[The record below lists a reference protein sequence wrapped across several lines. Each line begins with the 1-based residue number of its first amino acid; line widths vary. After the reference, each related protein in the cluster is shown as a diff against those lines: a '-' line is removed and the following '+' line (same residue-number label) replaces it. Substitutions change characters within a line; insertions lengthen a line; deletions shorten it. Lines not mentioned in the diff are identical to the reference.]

1 MGNLLTRR
9 RELILASG
17 IDCPYIKNG
26 LVFWLDGLN
35 RGGVTGEWEDLI
47 AGKVFTLTNCT
58 EYSNRVTFNG
68 STSYGEAAGGVWY
81 DQANATIE
89 VAISNTAE
97 KTAVFIHPSNG
108 NNYGLSLF
116 FGTNNSMQTVCANTS
131 YQGTVFKPGYTK
143 KTYSGTMTSC
153 VAGKTQI
160 TNTAGKANWAVNSTG
175 KMLLGKRAN
184 GTYFLGGS
192 IYGVRIYNRKLSVS
206 EMKANQAVDFARYGF

>member
-1 MGNLLTRR
+1 MVAGKV
-9 RELILASG
+9 
-17 IDCPYIKNG
+17 CPYITDG
-26 LVFWLDGLN
+26 LIFWLDGLN
-35 RGGVTGEWEDLI
+35 RGGIAGQWKDLI
-47 AGKVFTLTNCT
+47 GGNVFTLYNCT
-58 EYSNRVTFNG
+58 ENSNRVTFNG

-81 DQANATIE
+81 DKNNATIE

-108 NNYGLSLF
+108 TNYGLSLF
-116 FGTNNSMQTVCANTS
+116 FGANNSMQTVCANST
-131 YQGTVFKPGYTK
+131 YQGTIFKPGYTK

-160 TNTAGKANWAVNSTG
+160 TSTAGKANWAVNSTG

-184 GTYFLGGS
+184 ETYFLNGS

-206 EMKANQAVDFARYGF
+206 EMKANQAVDFERYGF